1 VTDTVKSIISCLGK
15 ARVVCFGDGM
25 GTVFSRNRIVISRL
39 TGIKRIKKWLAFFFI
54 EKDFLRNVEIFY
66 LMLPVIES
74 KVKGV
79 TAKVQIPDK
88 ISIGR
93 TIDALCLESKEDM
106 SEFIRTQMD
115 ENTAVICLENLSES
129 RFIEFDTEIQL
140 YIHFINTLNSKSTR
154 VYLKPH
160 PLQEMPKA
168 ALIAA
173 AINDRD
179 VLLLPESLSR
189 TPVEYWPLKDF
200 KGTIC
205 SMGVPNISLKYLY
218 DLSVS
223 NPASDEVIR
232 EFMENSYQESFFWVE
247 EQLRRIEL
255 KLENWDGASILF
267 VQR

>member
-1 VTDTVKSIISCLGK
+1 
-15 ARVVCFGDGM
+15 
-25 GTVFSRNRIVISRL
+25 L
-39 TGIKRIKKWLAFFFI
+39 TGIKRVKKWLDFFFI
-54 EKDFLRNVEIFY
+54 ERDFLRKVEIFH
-66 LMLPVIES
+66 LMLPVVES
-74 KVKGV
+74 KIKGV
-79 TAKVQIPDK
+79 TTKVQIPDK

-93 TIDALCLESKEDM
+93 TIDALCLESKHAM
-106 SEFIRTQMD
+106 SEFIKTQMD
-115 ENTAVICLENLSES
+115 ENTAVVCLENLSES
-129 RFIEFDTEIQL
+129 RFSEFDKEIQL
-140 YIHFINTLNSKSTR
+140 YVHFISILNSKSKR

-160 PLQEMPKA
+160 PLQEKSKVE
-168 ALIAA
+168 LIAA
-173 AINDRD
+173 AISDRD

-189 TPVEYWPLKDF
+189 TPVEYWPLEDF

-232 EFMENSYQESFFWVE
+232 EFIENSYQESFFWVE
-247 EQLRRIEL
+247 EQLKRIKL